1 MAQWLRTLIDLTEAL
16 SSIPAYQGSQTSI
29 VGSNALFWHSGV
41 DAESTHP
48 HKINKEIFK
57 K

>member
-16 SSIPAYQGSQTSI
+16 SSIPAYRGSQTSI